1 MIFLSILTFILI
13 LMVVVFIHELGHF
26 LAARRNGVLVEEFG
40 IGMPPRAIGVQKI
53 HNKWHI
59 LRGTQTATDPTKTI
73 YSLNWLPLGGFVRL
87 YGDGA
92 GGEGGSINPM
102 YKKLSLGSASVW
114 ARLLIMVAGVI
125 MNILLAIVIYY
136 ALLGTRGFVSD
147 RLPLLDDVSFRFG
160 QQIESVGAVAVRPGS
175 PAAKAGIPAESL
187 IRSIRPVVA
196 CPNGD
201 VCDPETGWKKISK
214 TTDLIEMVKQNG
226 GKPVEIELQKSMLN
240 PELSRI
246 VVTPEYDAKEKR
258 ALIGVQLMK
267 FVSFDYS
274 QTLTNKILSGPMHA
288 YNLMSYNFQIQRTIF
303 AASIKA
309 GDPRIAGEAM
319 GGPVAIARVV
329 GDTVNRSGSDTIRNL
344 LSLTALISLSLAF
357 MNILPIPALD
367 GGRVALL
374 IPEMITGRKINKKFE
389 SYINIGGFVFLIALS
404 IVITFKDVLNLFR

>member
-1 MIFLSILTFILI
+1 
-13 LMVVVFIHELGHF
+13 MVVVFIHELGHF
-26 LAARRNGVLVEEFG
+26 LAARKNGVLVEEFG
-40 IGMPPRAIGVQKI
+40 IGMPPRAVGVQKVDG
-53 HNKWHI
+53 KWHI
-59 LRGTQTATDPTKTI
+59 LRGTQVAVDPSKTI
-73 YSLNWLPLGGFVRL
+73 YSFNWLPLGGFVRL

-92 GGEGGSINPM
+92 GGEGGDVNP
-102 YKKLSLGSASVW
+102 KFKSLALGSASVW
-114 ARLLIMVAGVI
+114 GRLVIMIAGVV

-136 ALLGTRGFVSD
+136 ALLGTRGFISD

-160 QQIESVGAVAVRPGS
+160 KQIESVGAVAIRSGS

-187 IRSIRPVVA
+187 IRGIRPAVL
-196 CPNGD
+196 CPVGT
-201 VCDPETGWKKISK
+201 VCNEEIEWQQISK
-214 TTDLIEMVKQNG
+214 TTDLIDLVKRND
-226 GKPVEIELQKSMLN
+226 GKPIEIELQKNMLN
-240 PELSRI
+240 PELMR
-246 VVTPEYDAKEKR
+246 VVVIPEFDKKENR
-258 ALIGVQLMK
+258 AMIGVQLMK
-267 FVSFDYS
+267 YVSFDYS
-274 QTLTNKILSGPMHA
+274 RTLTDRILSGPMHA
-288 YNLMSYNFQIQRTIF
+288 YNLMSYNLQIQRVIF
-303 AASIKA
+303 TASIKA
-309 GDPRIAGEAM
+309 RDPRIAGEAM